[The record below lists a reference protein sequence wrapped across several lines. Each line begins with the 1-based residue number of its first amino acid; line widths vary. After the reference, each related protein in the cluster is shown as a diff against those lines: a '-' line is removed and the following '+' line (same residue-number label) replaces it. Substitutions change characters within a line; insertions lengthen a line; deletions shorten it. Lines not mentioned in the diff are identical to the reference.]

1 MILNLLLLRIVYI
14 YIFNCMNAFKN
25 TGTNSYFLV
34 QVIAGNTE
42 INIFELKLKI
52 KNNIINNKYML

>member
-1 MILNLLLLRIVYI
+1 
-14 YIFNCMNAFKN
+14 MNAFKN

-34 QVIAGNTE
+34 QVITGNTE